1 MKKFLAIVVL
11 GLLWCNVG
19 QAAETLGEQL
29 VKLESLYKRG
39 SISKEEFTK
48 AKSILLK
55 MDSNSSKKVK
65 QTKPKTTG
73 LSSSKKKDLDK
84 INLDKSNKKFE
95 DISIR
100 EFRASSRD
108 VYEKMEILFNEFRLY
123 TLRPGTIRIDDR
135 ASGKKLAI
143 LSGNLN
149 IKYFDKDAEGIF
161 KIITHKAKER
171 NYGKSKIKAIKEVEK
186 AGGKLNKFLTET
198 LNTATKDLGINQKEL
213 PGTIQ
218 LTYNGAQVL
227 NWERIF
233 VPKHRANFY
242 QMTAFSTQEPFHYY
256 VVTAK
261 GNKAAFNMRK
271 FGRRIDTALEKAKKK
286 IAKEHNLTVE
296 EVEYVIERK
305 RKADMQKLSVAVGEE
320 TDKALSDAVEKQ
332 VSTQVA
338 SSIDSELAKELEET
352 IGQASAQEMMAA
364 IETSTGAQIDAAL
377 ESQVASLIDDAV
389 AGAIEEGY
397 SQAAIEAGLAAY
409 METLAAGGT
418 DAEAVAA
425 ADKAGCEA
433 DSSAC

>member
-123 TLRPGTIRIDDR
+123 TLRPGAIRIDDR

-171 NYGKSKIKAIKEVEK
+171 KYGKSKIKVINEVEK

-198 LNTATKDLGINQKEL
+198 LNTATKNFGIDQKEL

-227 NWERIF
+227 NWERVF

-271 FGRRIDTALEKAKKK
+271 FGRKIDKALEKAKKK

-305 RKADMQKLSVAVGEE
+305 RRRDMKKLSVAVDGL
-320 TDKALSDAVEKQ
+320 TDEAVSDAVG
-332 VSTQVA
+332 TQVA

-352 IGQASAQEMMAA
+352 IGEASAQEMMAA
-364 IETSTGAQIDAAL
+364 LETATGSSIDSAM
-377 ESQVASLIDDAV
+377 ESQIAGLIDEAV
-389 AGAIEEGY
+389 AGAIEAGY
-397 SQAAIEAGLAAY
+397 SQAAVDAGLAAY